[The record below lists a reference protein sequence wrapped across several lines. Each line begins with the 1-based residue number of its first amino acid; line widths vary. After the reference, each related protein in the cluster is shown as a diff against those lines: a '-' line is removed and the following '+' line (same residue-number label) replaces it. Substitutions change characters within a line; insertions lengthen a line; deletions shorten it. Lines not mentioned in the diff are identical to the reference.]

1 MPGYLRPPCWPCGSA
16 YTSRTERCKAWQR
29 GVVQATARL
38 RSRSMLNVPGTP
50 CLSSIVQPVTR
61 FRMNVNEINAY
72 VQRTREIIGERSQS
86 EIAYDDSVVAH
97 LSRGKDIKRAIR
109 AANQEHPEEALKPG
123 PEHWADLAAR
133 YEYILEHKAIL
144 KTLGMKE

>member
-1 MPGYLRPPCWPCGSA
+1 
-16 YTSRTERCKAWQR
+16 
-29 GVVQATARL
+29 
-38 RSRSMLNVPGTP
+38 MLNVPGTP

-72 VQRTREIIGERSQS
+72 VQRAREIIGERSQS

-109 AANQEHPEEALKPG
+109 AANHEHPEEALEPG
-123 PEHWADLAAR
+123 LEHWADLAAR
-133 YEYILEHKAIL
+133 YDYILEHKAIL

>member
-1 MPGYLRPPCWPCGSA
+1 MS
-16 YTSRTERCKAWQR
+16 
-29 GVVQATARL
+29 
-38 RSRSMLNVPGTP
+38 
-50 CLSSIVQPVTR
+50 VQPLTR

-72 VQRTREIIGERSQS
+72 LQRAREIIGDRSQA
-86 EIAYDDSVVAH
+86 ETAYDDSVVAQ

-123 PEHWADLAAR
+123 PEHWEDLAAR
-133 YEYILEHKAIL
+133 YEYIQEHKAIL

>member
-1 MPGYLRPPCWPCGSA
+1 LFSDRDLD
-16 YTSRTERCKAWQR
+16 AWLLLQR
-29 GVVQATARL
+29 MRRSRL
-38 RSRSMLNVPGTP
+38 RFISDVTGPPPLAR
-50 CLSSIVQPVTR
+50 IVAQHITG

-72 VQRTREIIGERSQS
+72 VQRAQEIIGDRSQS

-97 LSRGKDIKRAIR
+97 LSRGMDIKRAIR

-123 PEHWADLAAR
+123 PELWADLAAR
-133 YEYILEHKAIL
+133 YDYILQHKAIL